1 MSNSLFNVQYGLS
14 VITTCDGGRDH
25 RQKTP

>member
-14 VITTCDGGRDH
+14 IITTCDGSRDH

>member
-14 VITTCDGGRDH
+14 VITTCDGGRDNW
-25 RQKTP
+25 QKTP